1 MILLLAH
8 EFMFFH
14 LGDTYFFMNE
24 IIKTQPT
31 SQEEADLFTRLIKE
45 NKDGNRRYG
54 RLVTLSVII
63 PYMYSCGVYRGY
75 VWKALAL
82 YLIYREMDAL
92 YDMGMYLNFFIHG
105 NKQMRSILDLDP
117 KTSFSPI

>member
-1 MILLLAH
+1 
-8 EFMFFH
+8 
-14 LGDTYFFMNE
+14 MNE

-31 SQEEADLFTRLIKE
+31 SQEEADLFMRLIKE

-54 RLVTLSVII
+54 RLVTLSVIL

-75 VWKALAL
+75 IWKALAL